1 MDNLKSTVMTAATAE
16 RAEHLSG
23 INSGVGGWILDS
35 WKGFQILSVL
45 LCPLMEDTLVCV
57 WALGLQRV
65 LKLPK
70 VRSGQMLGSRSRA
83 P

>member
-45 LCPLMEDTLVCV
+45 LCPLM
-57 WALGLQRV
+57 
-65 LKLPK
+65 
-70 VRSGQMLGSRSRA
+70 
-83 P
+83 